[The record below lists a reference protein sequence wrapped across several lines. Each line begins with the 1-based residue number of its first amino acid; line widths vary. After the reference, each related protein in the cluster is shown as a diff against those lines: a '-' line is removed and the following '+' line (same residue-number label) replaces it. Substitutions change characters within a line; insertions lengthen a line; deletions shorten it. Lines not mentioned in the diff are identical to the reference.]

1 MRRSAEVLQ
10 LDYNEAMSSPR
21 DPLNTD
27 SARERERARER
38 KAALWI
44 IVLSMAISAIVAL
57 ALLAYFQHS

>member
-1 MRRSAEVLQ
+1 MPTVS
-10 LDYNEAMSSPR
+10 

-27 SARERERARER
+27 SPRERERARER

-57 ALLAYFQHS
+57 ALLAYLQRS

>member
-1 MRRSAEVLQ
+1 
-10 LDYNEAMSSPR
+10 MSSPN

-27 SARERERARER
+27 SPRERERARER

-57 ALLAYFQHS
+57 ALLAYLQRS